1 MDIAKTQ
8 RRTGGPLTLV
18 RTSPISNLT
27 QTGTRA
33 CFVRDISEHRYIA
46 ATITEDLHDAAL
58 VLRLSL
64 MSC

>member
-1 MDIAKTQ
+1 MTQ

-18 RTSPISNLT
+18 RTSPISILT